1 MSESLSAAEFEI
13 RLRELATE
21 EQRTKYQRFFP
32 GDNSLIGVRMGDVF
46 ALAKQNLTMG
56 TPEIEQL
63 LESETHEVR
72 VGACSIMGKA
82 ATAKKVSP
90 ERHGELYDLCL
101 RRHDR
106 INSWDL
112 VDLVA
117 YQVVGSWLL
126 NRSRSPLDDL
136 AVSTFWPRRRSAIVA
151 TAAFLKR
158 GEVADTLRIAA
169 ILTHDEEEFVQKG
182 VGWMLRYV
190 GDSDEPALLAFLDE
204 HGPQM
209 ARSAVRAATEKLA
222 KPIRDRYVGR
232 TG

>member
-1 MSESLSAAEFEI
+1 MSASEFET
-13 RLRELATE
+13 RLRELATA

-32 GDNSLIGVRMGDVF
+32 GDNSFIGVRMGDVF
-46 ALAKQNLTMG
+46 NLAKQNLTME
-56 TPEIEQL
+56 TVDLERL
-63 LESETHEVR
+63 LENETHEVR

-82 ATAKKVSP
+82 ATAKKISP
-90 ERHGELYDLCL
+90 ERHNELYNLCL

-106 INSWDL
+106 IDSWDL

-126 NRSRSPLDDL
+126 DKPRTPIDEL
-136 AVSTFWPRRRSAIVA
+136 AVSTFWPRRRSAVVA

-169 ILTHDEEEFVQKG
+169 MLAQDKEELVQKG

-190 GDSDEPALLAFLDE
+190 GDNDEAALLEFLDE
-204 HGPQM
+204 HGPRM
-209 ARSAVRAATEKLA
+209 ARVAIRAATEKLA
-222 KPIRDRYVGR
+222 KPIRSRYVGR
-232 TG
+232 TV